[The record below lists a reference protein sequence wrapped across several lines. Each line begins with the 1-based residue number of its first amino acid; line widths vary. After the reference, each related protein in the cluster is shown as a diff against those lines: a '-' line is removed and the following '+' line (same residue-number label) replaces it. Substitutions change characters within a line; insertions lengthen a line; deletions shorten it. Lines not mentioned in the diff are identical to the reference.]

1 VAGWRFWID
10 RGGTFTDVVAR
21 RPDGTLA
28 TRKLLSEDPGRYED
42 AAVQGV
48 RDLLGLQ
55 SGEAIPAALIAEVR
69 MGATVATNA
78 LLERCGE
85 PTLFVTTRGFG
96 DALRIGYQD
105 RPDIFALDIRLPEPV
120 YGRVLE
126 VDERVGADG
135 AEVVPLDEDGARRG
149 LEEARRA
156 GYRAVAVALV
166 HGYRYP
172 EHERRVARL
181 ARAAGF
187 AQVSV
192 SHEISP
198 LMKLVSRGET
208 TVVDAYLSPILRRY
222 VDGVARQLGGARAAA
237 DGPDAQ
243 AAVDGPDARAAVAL
257 RFMQSHGGL
266 TDAHLFR
273 GKDSI
278 LSGPAGGI
286 VGAVETCRR
295 AGFERLVT
303 FDMGG
308 TSTDVAHYAGEY
320 ERSYESV
327 VGGVR
332 LRAPMLR
339 IHTVAAGGGSVC
351 AFEDGRYRVGPRS
364 AGADPGPACYGK
376 GGPLAVTD
384 CNLVVGKLQPSF
396 FPRVFG
402 ADGAGSIDAEAARQA
417 LAAVAASLRATGLD
431 PPAPEQLADDFIRVA
446 CDTMARAIKRISTQR
461 GHDITR
467 STLCCFGGAAGQ
479 HACLVAHAL
488 GMDSVLLHPLAGVLS
503 AYGMGLADVRALRER
518 TVEAPLETAAGEA
531 VAEGA
536 PAREAASGAPGAAG
550 GAHALK
556 AALEELEAAAVAELE
571 SQGFTPAQIEV
582 EQRAHLKYQGTDVAL
597 AVPYGAAIDMAAA
610 FTALHRSRY
619 GFLMPGRPLVI
630 DALAVEA
637 VGPGDDTGP
646 AADDADAGPA
656 ANAGVGRAADVF
668 PRARAA
674 SPAVPAPR
682 ERVLVYTAGAWRET
696 PVYERAALPRGARL
710 SGPVIVCE
718 PTSTTVVEPGW
729 QAEVLAAGELLLR
742 RSSPAAPPS
751 ADPTQ
756 RSPLLLEVFNNLFMS
771 IAEQMGATLVNTA
784 CSVNIKERLDFS
796 CAVFDGRGDLVANAP
811 HLPVHLGSMGASVK
825 AVLARHHGGLR
836 PGDAYLLNSPYAGG
850 THLPDLTVVTP
861 VFAGAGSGDP
871 AGEGPDAGGASG
883 DAPGGG
889 SGDGAPG
896 GADGASGSGAAGGG
910 SGRAAAPP
918 PLFFVASRA
927 HHADVGGVTPGSMP
941 PGSRRIEEEGVL
953 IEDFR
958 LVEGGEL
965 REAQAA
971 ALLSSGPH
979 PVRDL
984 AQNLADLR
992 AQVAANARGVA
1003 ELARMIAGFGLPVVA
1018 AYMQH
1023 VQDNAEEAVRRVVD
1037 RLGDGSFRLEM
1048 DDGSV
1053 IAVAVNVNR
1062 LSRTATIDFTGTSPQ
1077 RPDNFNAPAAV
1088 CAAAVL
1094 YVFRTLVDADI
1105 PLNAGCLKPLRIIV
1119 PPGSMLDP
1127 VFPAAVAAGNVE
1139 TSQAITA
1146 ALFGA
1151 LGVVAASQGTMNNLT
1166 FGDARYQY
1174 YETIC
1179 GGAGAGPAWDGCSAV
1194 HTHMTNSRLTD
1205 PEVLEWRYPVRVDEF
1220 AVRRGSGADAWRGD
1234 SGAQLGSG
1242 GAGAH
1247 RGGDGVVRRL
1257 RFLEALTAAIVS
1269 SSRRVAPYG
1278 LAGGLPGALGRNA
1291 IKRADGTVEELPG
1304 VAQAAMKPGDV
1315 LIVETPGG
1323 GGYGTPP
1330 ADLGGAYGAPPAKR
1344 GGAKPGGAEP
1354 PAAL

>member
-1 VAGWRFWID
+1 MTGWRFWID

-21 RPDGTLA
+21 RPDGTVT

-42 AAVQGV
+42 PAVEGV
-48 RDLLGLQ
+48 RDLLGLK
-55 SGEAIPAALIAEVR
+55 SGDAIPGELVAEVR
-69 MGATVATNA
+69 MGTTVATNA
-78 LLERCGE
+78 LLERRGE
-85 PTLFVTTRGFG
+85 PTLLVTTRGFG

-105 RPDIFALDIRLPEPV
+105 RPDIFALGIRLPRPV
-120 YGRVLE
+120 YDRVLE

-135 AEVVPLDEDGARRG
+135 AVVVPLDQDGARRG
-149 LEEARRA
+149 LDEARRA
-156 GYRAVAVALV
+156 GYRAVAVALM

-172 EHERRVARL
+172 EHERRVAQL

-187 AQVSV
+187 SQVSV

-198 LMKLVSRGET
+198 LMKLVGRGET
-208 TVVDAYLSPILRRY
+208 TVVDAYLSLILRRY
-222 VDGVARQLGGARAAA
+222 VDGVARQLGGVR
-237 DGPDAQ
+237 
-243 AAVDGPDARAAVAL
+243 L

-308 TSTDVAHYAGEY
+308 TSTDVAHYAGEF

-376 GGPLAVTD
+376 AGPLAVTD
-384 CNLVVGKLQPSF
+384 CNVVVGKLQPWF

-402 ADGAGSIDAEAARQA
+402 ADGAGSIDAEAAREA
-417 LAAVAASLRATGLD
+417 LAAVAASMRAAGLD
-431 PPAPEQLADDFIRVA
+431 PPVPEQLADDFIRVA

-461 GHDITR
+461 GHDIIR
-467 STLCCFGGAAGQ
+467 ATLCCFGGAAGQ
-479 HACLVAHAL
+479 HACLVADSL
-488 GMDSVLLHPLAGVLS
+488 GIDSVLLHPLAGVLS
-503 AYGMGLADVRALRER
+503 AYGMGLADVRSLRER
-518 TVEAPLETAAGEA
+518 TVEAPLAAVAGEA
-531 VAEGA
+531 AGG
-536 PAREAASGAPGAAG
+536 GAPG
-550 GAHALK
+550 GANELT

-571 SQGFTPAQIEV
+571 SQGFTAAQIDV
-582 EQRAHLKYQGTDVAL
+582 ERRAHLKYQGTDAAL
-597 AVPYGAAIDMAAA
+597 AVPWGEAGAMAAA

-637 VGPGDDTGP
+637 VGPGAEAGP
-646 AADDADAGPA
+646 AADVFQPAPA
-656 ANAGVGRAADVF
+656 APDAE
-668 PRARAA
+668 
-674 SPAVPAPR
+674 PAPR
-682 ERVLVYTAGAWRET
+682 ERVPVYTCGAWRDT

-710 SGPVIVCE
+710 AGPAIVLE
-718 PTSTTVVEPGW
+718 PTSTTVLEPGW

-825 AVLARHHGGLR
+825 AVLARHHGALR

-861 VFAGAGSGDP
+861 VFAGAGSA
-871 AGEGPDAGGASG
+871 AGADVA
-883 DAPGGG
+883 APG
-889 SGDGAPG
+889 SANAGAP
-896 GADGASGSGAAGGG
+896 
-910 SGRAAAPP
+910 RA

-941 PGSRRIEEEGVL
+941 PGSRRIAEEGVL

-965 REAQAA
+965 REAEAA
-971 ALLSSGPH
+971 ALLSSGPY

-992 AQVAANARGVA
+992 AQVAANARGAA
-1003 ELARMIAGFGLPVVA
+1003 ELARMVAEFGLPVVT

-1023 VQDNAEEAVRRVVD
+1023 VQDNAEEAVRRVID
-1037 RLGDGSFRLEM
+1037 RLGDGSFRQEM

-1053 IAVAVNVNR
+1053 VAVDVTVDR
-1062 LSRTATIDFTGTSPQ
+1062 RTRSATVDFTGTSPQ

-1105 PLNAGCLKPLRIIV
+1105 PLNAGCLKPLRIVV

-1139 TSQAITA
+1139 TSQAVTA

-1166 FGDARYQY
+1166 FGDERYQY

-1179 GGAGAGPAWDGCSAV
+1179 GGAGAGPTWDGCSAV

-1220 AVRRGSGADAWRGD
+1220 AVRRGSG
-1234 SGAQLGSG
+1234 G
-1242 GAGAH
+1242 GGAH
-1247 RGGDGVVRRL
+1247 RGGDGVMRRL

-1291 IKRADGTVEELPG
+1291 IERADGTVEELPG
-1304 VAQAAMKPGDV
+1304 VAQAAMRPGDV

-1323 GGYGTPP
+1323 GGYG
-1330 ADLGGAYGAPPAKR
+1330 
-1344 GGAKPGGAEP
+1344 AEP
-1354 PAAL
+1354 PAVL

>member
-1 VAGWRFWID
+1 VTGWRFWID
-10 RGGTFTDVVAR
+10 RGGTFTDVVTR

-48 RDLLGLQ
+48 RDLLGLKN
-55 SGEAIPAALIAEVR
+55 GDAIPSEAVAELR
-69 MGATVATNA
+69 MGTTVATNA
-78 LLERCGE
+78 LLERRGE
-85 PTLFVTTRGFG
+85 PTLLVTTRGFG

-105 RPDIFALDIRLPEPV
+105 RPDMFALDIRLPQPV
-120 YGRVLE
+120 YDRVLE

-135 AEVVPLDEDGARRG
+135 AVVVPLDEEGARRG
-149 LEEARRA
+149 LDEARRG
-156 GYRAVAVALV
+156 GYRAVAVALM

-187 AQVSV
+187 SQVSV

-222 VDGVARQLGGARAAA
+222 VDGVATQLGGVR
-237 DGPDAQ
+237 
-243 AAVDGPDARAAVAL
+243 L

-384 CNLVVGKLQPSF
+384 CNVVVGKLQPWF

-402 ADGAGSIDAEAARQA
+402 ADGAGSIDAEAAREA
-417 LAAVAASLRATGLD
+417 LAAVAASMRAAGLD

-467 STLCCFGGAAGQ
+467 ATLCCFGGAAGQ
-479 HACLVAHAL
+479 HACLVADAL

-518 TVEAPLETAAGEA
+518 TVEAPLEAAAGEA
-531 VAEGA
+531 AGG
-536 PAREAASGAPGAAG
+536 GAPG
-550 GAHALK
+550 GANELT
-556 AALEELEAAAVAELE
+556 AALEQLEAAAVAELE
-571 SQGFTPAQIEV
+571 SQGFTAAQIDV
-582 EQRAHLKYQGTDVAL
+582 ERRAHLKYQGTDVAL
-597 AVPYGAAIDMAAA
+597 AVPWGEAGAMAAA

-637 VGPGDDTGP
+637 VGPG
-646 AADDADAGPA
+646 AEAGPA
-656 ANAGVGRAADVF
+656 AAVAQPAQ
-668 PRARAA
+668 A
-674 SPAVPAPR
+674 SQDAEPAPR
-682 ERVLVYTAGAWRET
+682 ERVPVYTCGAWRDT

-710 SGPVIVCE
+710 AGPAIVLE
-718 PTSTTVVEPGW
+718 PTSTTVLEPGW

-742 RSSPAAPPS
+742 RRSPAAPPS

-825 AVLARHHGGLR
+825 AVLDRHRAALR

-861 VFAGAGSGDP
+861 ALTGAGS
-871 AGEGPDAGGASG
+871 
-883 DAPGGG
+883 
-889 SGDGAPG
+889 
-896 GADGASGSGAAGGG
+896 AAGT
-910 SGRAAAPP
+910 PP

-941 PGSRRIEEEGVL
+941 PGSRRIAEEGVL

-965 REAQAA
+965 REAEAA
-971 ALLSSGPH
+971 ALLSSGPY

-992 AQVAANARGVA
+992 AQVAANARGAA
-1003 ELARMIAGFGLPVVA
+1003 ELARMVAEFGLPVVR

-1023 VQDNAEEAVRRVVD
+1023 VQDNAEEAVRRVID
-1037 RLGDGSFRLEM
+1037 RLGDGSFRQEM

-1053 IAVAVNVNR
+1053 VAVDVIVDR
-1062 LSRTATIDFTGTSPQ
+1062 RTRGATVDFAGTSPQ

-1105 PLNAGCLKPLRIIV
+1105 PLNAGCLKPLRIVV
-1119 PPGSMLDP
+1119 PPGSLLDP

-1139 TSQAITA
+1139 TSQAVTA

-1166 FGDARYQY
+1166 FGDERYQY

-1179 GGAGAGPAWDGCSAV
+1179 GGAGAGPTWDGCSAV

-1220 AVRRGSGADAWRGD
+1220 AVRRGSG
-1234 SGAQLGSG
+1234 G
-1242 GAGAH
+1242 GGAH

-1291 IKRADGTVEELPG
+1291 IERADGTVEELPG
-1304 VAQAAMKPGDV
+1304 VAQAAMRPGDV

-1323 GGYGTPP
+1323 GGYG
-1330 ADLGGAYGAPPAKR
+1330 APPAE
-1344 GGAKPGGAEP
+1344 PGGAES